1 MLARRLLAVA
11 VACCLMPAI
20 GCTTVQFVELREKPP
35 NPIMERLT
43 ETAFGGASVSERTQA
58 FMQQTSYQ
66 GGASFAQMLH
76 HTRRQIGTARHR
88 EALHAAAE
96 VSYLASAEAQNRDR
110 ALAMELCLDAA
121 RFSWKYL
128 TTPIEGGRVVDPN
141 QSPHR
146 QTAEV
151 YNTSVESFLR
161 MLRKAGRCRLGEAV
175 ELPLSDRIVDFEIPH
190 PSPGLTLDQLGEFLF
205 VADYEVKNLRSR
217 HTTPGLGTPLI
228 VKRAATQHPLE
239 GYYAEGLS
247 YPVTAVLRF
256 DTSDPSAA
264 RLEVYDARESEGIA
278 VAGNFLPL
286 ETDLSTPLA
295 WFLTDPRKSLL
306 DTFAFL
312 RVDKAQSL
320 EGLYMVQPYDP
331 NRIPVLMVH
340 GIWSSPVTWMEM
352 FNDLQS
358 DPVLRDKY
366 QFWFYLYPTGQPLTF
381 AAAGLRERLKELRL
395 QCDPHGQNPKLDQMV
410 VVGHS
415 MGGLMSYLLTIDS
428 EDNLWNAVSRIPV
441 DQFTADENTKREIQ
455 RVFFFEGDE
464 SVDRIIT
471 IASPF
476 NGSGYANR
484 FTRWL
489 SGSLVSLPNTTSRL
503 SDLIYEQNN
512 QSIWDR
518 MLAPRTSVDSLNK
531 NSAVLRLV
539 GQTQLPETVR
549 HHNIVGVSRGRGL
562 SDLSD
567 GVVKYRSAH
576 RDNVESEIRVKAS
589 HSDVHRHPDS
599 VAEVRRI
606 LLMHLQELQPS
617 GRIIQI
623 QHQQPPEPQQQQQQQ
638 QPQQPAQRRRADLVT
653 PGR

>member
-1 MLARRLLAVA
+1 MSARRQHLIFLTCVLLPI
-11 VACCLMPAI
+11 C

-43 ETAFGGASVSERTQA
+43 RTAFGGASVSERTRQ

-66 GGASFAQMLH
+66 GGANFAHMLH
-76 HTRRQIGTARHR
+76 HARRQIGTGRHR
-88 EALHAAAE
+88 EALHAASE
-96 VSYLASAEAQNRDR
+96 ISYLASEEARSKDR
-110 ALAMELCLDAA
+110 PLAMELCLDAA
-121 RFSWKYL
+121 RFSWRYL
-128 TTPIEGGRVVDPN
+128 TDPLEGGRVVDPN
-141 QSPHR
+141 TPPHR

-161 MLRKAGRCRLGEAV
+161 MLRSAGQCRLGEPV
-175 ELPLSDRIVDFEIPH
+175 QLPLSDRIIEFEIPH
-190 PSPGLTLDQLGEFLF
+190 PSPGLTMDQLGEFRF
-205 VADYEVKNLRSR
+205 VSDYEIKNLRSR
-217 HTTPGLGTPLI
+217 HTSDGIGTPLI
-228 VKRAATQHPLE
+228 VKRAKTQHPLE

-256 DTSDPSAA
+256 DSAYDNSAA
-264 RLEVYDARESEGIA
+264 KLEVYDGRESEGLA

-286 ETDLSTPLA
+286 QTDISTPLA

-312 RVDKAQSL
+312 RVDKAQDL

-358 DPVLRDKY
+358 DPILREKY

-381 AAAGLRERLKELRL
+381 AAAGLRERLKELRM
-395 QCDPHGQNPKLDQMV
+395 QCDPHGRNAKLDQMV

-428 EDNLWNAVSRIPV
+428 EDKLWNAMSRVPV
-441 DQFTADENTKREIQ
+441 AEFAADEATREEIQ
-455 RVFFFEGDE
+455 RVFFFEGDD
-464 SVDRIIT
+464 SVDRIVT

-489 SGSLVSLPNTTSRL
+489 SGSLISLPNMTSQL
-503 SDLIYEQNN
+503 SELIYQQNN
-512 QSIWDR
+512 QNFWDR
-518 MLAPRTSVDSLNK
+518 MFTSRTSVDSLNK

-539 GQTQLPETVR
+539 SQTKLPDAVA
-549 HHNIVGVSRGRGL
+549 HHNIVGVSKGR
-562 SDLSD
+562 SVTNMTD
-567 GVVKYRSAH
+567 GVVTFRSAH
-576 RDNVESEIRVKAS
+576 RDNVTSEIRVPAS
-589 HSDVHRHPDS
+589 HSEAHRHPDS

-606 LLMHLQELQPS
+606 LLLHLKELQQKQR
-617 GRIIQI
+617 GVIQI
-623 QHQQPPEPQQQQQQQ
+623 RHQPSRQADFGQPLAP
-638 QPQQPAQRRRADLVT
+638 
-653 PGR
+653 